1 VSTLK
6 QKLVTINKV
15 KIMSKNIKDKAAKD
29 WSLSLGT
36 YPGIL
41 FGMRTYHGDT
51 HSQTV
56 FYLPFIDIAYE
67 VEK

>member
-1 VSTLK
+1 VSTRK
-6 QKLVTINKV
+6 QGIVTTNKV
-15 KIMSKNIKDKAAKD
+15 KIMSKNTKGKAGKE

-41 FGMRTYHGDT
+41 FGVRSYAGDT

-56 FYLPFIDIAYE
+56 FYLPFIDLAYE
-67 VEK
+67 VER

>member
-1 VSTLK
+1 
-6 QKLVTINKV
+6 
-15 KIMSKNIKDKAAKD
+15 MSKNTKGRAAKD

-41 FGMRTYHGDT
+41 FGMRTYQGDT
-51 HSQTV
+51 QDQTV
-56 FYLPFIDIAYE
+56 FYLPFVDLAYE